1 MRGGGGWRRGGEQS
15 GTSSGRWL
23 VVEFNLFVPAAV
35 TDGLWRAGAQ
45 RPAAATTH
53 PPTHTHA
60 PPPPSHTTTIP
71 HAHTHHPSSTR
82 GQGAAAGAQQPRWV
96 VAARAH
102 TPSAAP
108 PSRGGQGG
116 RMAHTFKGMLWAAAR
131 MVKLQDRPQG
141 RSRCTPRGVGQ
152 AGARTRCGA
161 RGGVCRV
168 PTPPHTRTHTRP
180 AVVRRAAAQVARG
193 GARTRPAMP
202 HRGGGQGGRVGHRR
216 SIRYYEGCCAVRHN
230 VRPLQ
235 GESEPAVLV
244 VADGAV
250 GCAPTPPRS
259 RGWDGRGGGGGRE
272 APDPLPL
279 PPDQHRHPTHP
290 HKTPPQP
297 NGQGVAAGAQQ
308 PRWLVPAR
316 TPSLPQ
322 CVGGGAGRVWGGHER
337 EWAAVAN
344 NLPGRGERSLATA
357 AATASAACGGRRCS
371 GAWRGG
377 AAA

>member
-1 MRGGGGWRRGGEQS
+1 MVLQQHQWLAGGGQA
-15 GTSSGRWL
+15 SSDC
-23 VVEFNLFVPAAV
+23 PH
-35 TDGLWRAGAQ
+35 
-45 RPAAATTH
+45 H
-53 PPTHTHA
+53 PPTHA
-60 PPPPSHTTTIP
+60 PPSNPHTHHHHHHPTHTRTTTTTIP
-71 HAHTHHPSSTR
+71 RTHTNTTP
-82 GQGAAAGAQQPRWV
+82 PPP
-96 VAARAH
+96 AARGWQQARSSPGGSCPRAR
-102 TPSAAP
+102 TRPALP
-108 PSRGGQGG
+108 QRVRGGAG
-116 RMAHTFKGMLWAAAR
+116 RACGAHCERLHELLRASDTS
-131 MVKLQDRPQG
+131 RPQG
-141 RSRCTPRGVGQ
+141 RSRCTPRGAGQ

-259 RGWDGRGGGGGRE
+259 RGWDGRGGGGRE

-297 NGQGVAAGAQQ
+297 AARGWQQ
-308 PRWLVPAR
+308 ACSSPGGSCRRARPRC
-316 TPSLPQ
+316 PSAW
-322 CVGGGAGRVWGGHER
+322 GGGRG
-337 EWAAVAN
+337 
-344 NLPGRGERSLATA
+344 GRGEGLLNGLLRSLHHQAAGKVGEGEGGGGCGAT
-357 AATASAACGGRRCS
+357 S
-371 GAWRGG
+371 GHGWGQSLSG
-377 AAA
+377 